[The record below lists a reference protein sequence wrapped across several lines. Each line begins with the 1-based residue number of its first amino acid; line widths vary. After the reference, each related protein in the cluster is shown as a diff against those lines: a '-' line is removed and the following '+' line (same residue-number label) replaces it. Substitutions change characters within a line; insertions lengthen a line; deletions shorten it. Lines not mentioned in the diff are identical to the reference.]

1 MLLQVVMGLRVILFH
16 GGLFERTVHPFDL
29 AIGPRMV
36 GFGQPRINPILL
48 ADAIKD
54 MVKGVDIALAIGELD
69 AIISEHRVDLI
80 GDGGHHVPEELSGD
94 HFVGF
99 CMQLGIGKLTGA
111 VNGDQQ
117 GELAFF
123 RADLGDVDMEVP
135 IG

>member
-1 MLLQVVMGLRVILFH
+1 MGLIVICLHRRF
-16 GGLFERTVHPFDL
+16 LERPVHAFYLTIRPW
-29 AIGPRMV
+29 MV
-36 GFGQPRINPILL
+36 GFDQPRINPILL

-54 MVKGVDIALAIGELD
+54 MVKGVDIALAISELD

-111 VNGDQQ
+111 ANGDQQ

-123 RADLGDVDMEVP
+123 RADLCDIDMEVP

>member
-1 MLLQVVMGLRVILFH
+1 MGLIVICLHRRF
-16 GGLFERTVHPFDL
+16 LERPVHAFDL

-54 MVKGVDIALAIGELD
+54 MMKGLDIALAIGELD